1 MKMPIWISI
10 AGTIL
15 LASCGND
22 SGKPAQTTNAASEG
36 SLVTAPVDYLGAIAK
51 GEQQA
56 VKTVDVASLNKAI
69 QLFQV
74 DLDRYPTNLAEL
86 AALKYIPRIP
96 PTPFGTKLD
105 YDPTSGQVKV
115 VKQQQQ

>member
-1 MKMPIWISI
+1 MKMPFWISI
-10 AGTIL
+10 VGTIL

-22 SGKPAQTTNAASEG
+22 SSKPAQTTNAASGG
-36 SLVTAPVDYLGAIAK
+36 SLVTAPVDYIGAIAK

-56 VKTVDVASLNKAI
+56 VKTVDTASLKQAI
-69 QLFQV
+69 ELFQV
-74 DLDRYPTNLAEL
+74 DQGRYPTNLAEL

-105 YDPTSGQVKV
+105 YDPTSGQVRV